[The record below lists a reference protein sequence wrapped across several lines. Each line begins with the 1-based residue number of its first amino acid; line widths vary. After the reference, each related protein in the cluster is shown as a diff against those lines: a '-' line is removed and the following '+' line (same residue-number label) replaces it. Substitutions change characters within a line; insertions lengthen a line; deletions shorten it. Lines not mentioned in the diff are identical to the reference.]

1 MDFVAVILFTQQ
13 VFHLEWLFFFILLI
27 LKIIIVL
34 DQVSVWCCLQS
45 DAYIKRHNVVFYSPK
60 DEEVTL
66 LYEFIFVVFHR
77 GDIVKKNIVK
87 NVGFRKKTKGGNG
100 HIGDVAHRRGRRGG
114 CKPSAHY
121 KNLFSNILGGLNIKK
136 LVKELTR
143 SGLQ

>member
-1 MDFVAVILFTQQ
+1 MDFVAVIFFTQQ
-13 VFHLEWLFFFILLI
+13 VFHLEWFFFILLI

-45 DAYIKRHNVVFYSPK
+45 DAYIKRHNVGFYSPK

-87 NVGFRKKTKGGNG
+87 NVRFRKKTKGGNG
-100 HIGDVAHRRGRRGG
+100 HIGDVAHRRGRGG
-114 CKPSAHY
+114 DA
-121 KNLFSNILGGLNIKK
+121 ILLHTIKMYFP
-136 LVKELTR
+136 TF
-143 SGLQ
+143 